1 MKTLVAILALL
12 LAVPTY
18 ATEIKVKTS
27 ERAVVIKTDC
37 YHNITSDTKI
47 TMRPLSS
54 KLRVNAKVRV
64 YIDGEPTVCKIK
76 KVTTAQKS

>member
-27 ERAVVIKTDC
+27 ETNTVIKTDC
-37 YHNITSDTKI
+37 YHNITSDTK
-47 TMRPLSS
+47 MS
-54 KLRVNAKVRV
+54 
-64 YIDGEPTVCKIK
+64 
-76 KVTTAQKS
+76 